1 MTAKSKIE
9 VPLFEEKRQ
18 RGRPIKYDF
27 SPFKKESTKYL
38 VIPNVGLEEYDSLR
52 STFARWRR
60 IEGIEGRFNYD
71 FLKTDIAI
79 WRA

>member
-1 MTAKSKIE
+1 MSAKSKIE

-38 VIPNVGLEEYDSLR
+38 DYS
-52 STFARWRR
+52 
-60 IEGIEGRFNYD
+60 
-71 FLKTDIAI
+71 
-79 WRA
+79 